1 MSDQCI
7 VKIGSQ
13 QIIAASEDIIKL
25 RLILDEIGI
34 AYIIDRFGDS
44 RWFEHRELIIPDFH
58 LISFTLFSEL
68 DTEESEFLER
78 LIEAQSFDQPLL
90 NGNP

>member
-1 MSDQCI
+1 MSDQGN
-7 VKIGSQ
+7 VKIASR

-44 RWFEHRELIIPDFH
+44 LWFEHRELVIPDFL
-58 LISFTLFSEL
+58 LISFFLFSEL
-68 DTEESEFLER
+68 DTEESEFMER
-78 LIEAQSFDQPLL
+78 LIDDSIF
-90 NGNP
+90 